1 MTATP
6 EASAPIPPS
15 VRGARWSA
23 VGTGAQLVADAFI
36 AVAFCKETLRVPMFA
51 TGIPCKLHSG
61 YSFELTTQLS
71 YNN

>member
-6 EASAPIPPS
+6 EASAPIPPC

-23 VGTGAQLVADAFI
+23 VGAGAQIVADAFI

-51 TGIPCKLHSG
+51 TGLPCKLHSG
-61 YSFELTTQLS
+61 HWFVLEY
-71 YNN
+71 